1 MKSTFIA
8 SAIAATAFGLLV
20 PANADD
26 LGSKWAGTYSCKE
39 TNFVTVKRLSF
50 TREKDGKIKV
60 RGALVG
66 FPDEVSIGEAI
77 AEPYSN
83 RNSKSDPDT
92 LIASFSS
99 EKYRPLIVIQ
109 RSTWDTEHVKNFV
122 FTCYMKDIDGAQV
135 HINGSLEREP

>member
-1 MKSTFIA
+1 MKSTCIT
-8 SAIAATAFGLLV
+8 SAIVAIAFVFLG

-50 TREKDGKIKV
+50 TREKDGRIKV
-60 RGALVG
+60 RGTLVG
-66 FPDEVSIGEAI
+66 FPDEVSIGDAI
-77 AEPYSN
+77 AEPYSD
-83 RNSKSDPDT
+83 RNNKSDPDT

-99 EKYRPLIVIQ
+99 ERYKPLIVIQ
-109 RSTWDTEHVKNFV
+109 RSTWDTEHIKNFV

-135 HINGSLEREP
+135 HINGSLDREP